1 MHSWGE
7 NSNISAPNIVG
18 SYLRNRKI
26 HNFFT
31 ISGPVILWTFPI
43 QFLFVI
49 VQYMYYKLVFVFR
62 SAFIEKAAPRYYTLF
77 IRFFPLVVVHI
88 TKYIQNSAQ

>member
-1 MHSWGE
+1 MD
-7 NSNISAPNIVG
+7 SAF
-18 SYLRNRKI
+18 LL
-26 HNFFT
+26 
-31 ISGPVILWTFPI
+31 GPMVTWTFPI
-43 QFLFVI
+43 TLFVI
-49 VQYMYYKLVFVFR
+49 VKLVFVFR